1 MFNVRYDTPSSFRLY
16 LNEPTDIITAWSQC
30 HKFHEKYV
38 GKPYPNGK
46 GYYPFTNPRVVA
58 VCRTSTSP
66 TPARST
72 WSSPSPHTPS
82 HSAPATTPQT
92 PPRCA
97 LLEQRSYGYDVGS
110 KGRRAGGRSH

>member
-1 MFNVRYDTPSSFRLY
+1 MRISDWSSDVCSSDLGSCATTLPRSTSGSAATPRSFWGANTMFNVRYDTPSGSRLY

-58 VCRTSTSP
+58 V
-66 TPARST
+66 
-72 WSSPSPHTPS
+72 
-82 HSAPATTPQT
+82 
-92 PPRCA
+92 
-97 LLEQRSYGYDVGS
+97 
-110 KGRRAGGRSH
+110 